1 MKNIHWL
8 LAALLF
14 AGCVFTAQAD
24 VVIKKKST
32 FGGVM
37 GFGAFEA
44 TETEYLKADRCSV
57 ERVKAKGKGKEEIQ
71 ITRLDKELL
80 WDINPDKRTY
90 KETPL
95 ASLKELMAQS
105 KESQEEYGGRE
116 EDYSDTT
123 YEWTVNIL
131 TPDGTKDVNGFGCRN
146 VIGKAIGVN
155 KKDSTDKIRI
165 TYDFWL
171 AKDVPGMAEMEEFYR
186 NYAKVLGIDE
196 YQAQQGMSQ
205 MTGKYATHFGEMS
218 QKIKEAG
225 GFPIKVSFL
234 VEKSGGEGSGEGG
247 EEAAKVMG
255 KIGGLFGKKQAPK
268 SADGMTTIMSF
279 GTEVLGVEA
288 ATIDAAKFEVPT
300 DYKKK

>member
-1 MKNIHWL
+1 MKSIHWL
-8 LAALLF
+8 LALLLF
-14 AGCVFTAQAD
+14 AGCVIMAQAD

-44 TETEYLKADRCSV
+44 TETEYLKADRSSV

-80 WDINPDKRTY
+80 WDVNPDKKTY

-95 ASLKELMAQS
+95 NSLKELMAQA
-105 KESQEEYGGRE
+105 KESPEENNGPEQEY
-116 EDYSDTT
+116 DDTT
-123 YEWTVNIL
+123 YNWTVEIL
-131 TPDGTKDVNGFGCRN
+131 TPEGSKDINGFNCRN

-155 KKDSTDKIRI
+155 KKDPSDKIRI

-171 AKDVPGMAEMEEFYR
+171 AGDVPGTPEMDEFYR

-218 QKIKEAG
+218 EKIKEAG

-234 VEKSGGEGSGEGG
+234 VEKSGGEGSGEGS
-247 EEAAKVMG
+247 EDAAKVMG

-268 SADGMTTIMSF
+268 SADGMTTIMSL

-288 ATIDAAKFEVPT
+288 TAIDAAKFEVPA